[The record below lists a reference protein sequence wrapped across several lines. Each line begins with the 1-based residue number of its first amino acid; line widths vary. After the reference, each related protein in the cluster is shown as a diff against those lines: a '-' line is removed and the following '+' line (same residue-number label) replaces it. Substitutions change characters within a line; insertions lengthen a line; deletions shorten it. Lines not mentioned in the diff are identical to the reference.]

1 MVIKWQDKGCKS
13 CRDLWKSGQRP
24 QELAINYDLHS
35 RLHKCKECGTYW
47 EQHETPP
54 DPKACG
60 KEDCF
65 DLTAP
70 VKNLRQTTQPS
81 FRLGVDEL

>member
-1 MVIKWQDKGCKS
+1 MDTNKEFLMVIKWQDKGCKS

-47 EQHETPP
+47 EQHERYADIIDESEARKLYP
-54 DPKACG
+54 DAFIETEK
-60 KEDCF
+60 
-65 DLTAP
+65 
-70 VKNLRQTTQPS
+70 
-81 FRLGVDEL
+81 